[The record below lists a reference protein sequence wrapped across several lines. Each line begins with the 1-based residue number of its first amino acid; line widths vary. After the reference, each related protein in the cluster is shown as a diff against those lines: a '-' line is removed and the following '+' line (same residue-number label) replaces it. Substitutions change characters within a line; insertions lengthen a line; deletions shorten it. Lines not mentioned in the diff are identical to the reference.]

1 MTNAKSSNIIYGI
14 FIVFT
19 MLVIGIILAFKGT
32 KERESSSVDYDNS
45 LSVGGYAVKI
55 NNCIYFTDTNE
66 IASLHTRRRTIQTK
80 NSLLPAPILT
90 RIFIISRS
98 ILYQKS
104 LIITI
109 KIPMMTLVM

>member
-55 NNCIYFTDTNE
+55 NNCIYFTDTTVHGNYRMLTYP
-66 IASLHTRRRTIQTK
+66 AFVKLQHCLFYC
-80 NSLLPAPILT
+80 LLYFYI
-90 RIFIISRS
+90 
-98 ILYQKS
+98 
-104 LIITI
+104 
-109 KIPMMTLVM
+109 V

>member
-45 LSVGGYAVKI
+45 LSVGGYAIKI
-55 NNCIYFTDTNE
+55 NNCIYFYR
-66 IASLHTRRRTIQTK
+66 HQ
-80 NSLLPAPILT
+80 
-90 RIFIISRS
+90 
-98 ILYQKS
+98 
-104 LIITI
+104 
-109 KIPMMTLVM
+109 